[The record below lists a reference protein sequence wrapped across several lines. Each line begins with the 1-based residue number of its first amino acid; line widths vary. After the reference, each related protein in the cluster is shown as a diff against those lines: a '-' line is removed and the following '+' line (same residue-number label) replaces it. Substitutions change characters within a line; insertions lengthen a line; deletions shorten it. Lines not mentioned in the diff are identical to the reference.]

1 MYPRHSFHFSLI
13 FCIIMVDVKCA
24 VSCFGL
30 PPDAETSDVIDHFSS
45 AGTVKSVLLVRESH
59 SNLCTGRGYVIF
71 RTL

>member
-1 MYPRHSFHFSLI
+1 MYPRHSFHFLFI

-30 PPDAETSDVIDHFSS
+30 PPEAETSDVKDHFSS
-45 AGTVKSVLLVRESH
+45 AGTVKSVLFSN

-71 RTL
+71 SDM